1 MREHF
6 QQRIVIKQR
15 GGGGKKSIRAL
26 LQHSRKACPAQEVFA
41 ICGVDYTGG
50 GQVKS
55 MRSDTETHTLTH
67 TSKKHT
73 LTTLYA
79 NTQPSRKDTNIGTF
93 KGLVHFKC

>member
-41 ICGVDYTGG
+41 ICGATVAAGPALISTI
-50 GQVKS
+50 K
-55 MRSDTETHTLTH
+55 
-67 TSKKHT
+67 
-73 LTTLYA
+73 
-79 NTQPSRKDTNIGTF
+79 
-93 KGLVHFKC
+93 